1 MRRRPIPWRPLRHP
15 RPSFALF
22 WLRGRRS
29 LKRERWAGARR
40 HTQLVFPDLAFYPES
55 TPPVMKFERTEGCL
69 HWIVMRG
76 TLARLARRPA

>member
-29 LKRERWAGARR
+29 IKRERLAGARR
-40 HTQLVFPDLAFYPES
+40 RIILTLPDPRFYPEHS
-55 TPPVMKFERTEGCL
+55 PPPMKFERDDDML
-69 HWIVMRG
+69 HRVVLRG
-76 TLARLARRPA
+76 LFARRTRRPA